1 MIEFLAMGGHA
12 PYIWGSYGV
21 ALVVMVAELA
31 LLRRRRKTLSLRL
44 QRLARLGQ
52 EDRGDSTQDT

>member
-1 MIEFLAMGGHA
+1 MGGHA